1 LNTNADVG
9 ACTVVPIPSVPISSS
24 RGSSIISSDQPNI
37 LVAGDSGPVPD
48 EDPPTPEVDLALEG
62 DPHSG
67 SLEAEVEAPD
77 A

>member
-1 LNTNADVG
+1 
-9 ACTVVPIPSVPISSS
+9 
-24 RGSSIISSDQPNI
+24 
-37 LVAGDSGPVPD
+37 VPD